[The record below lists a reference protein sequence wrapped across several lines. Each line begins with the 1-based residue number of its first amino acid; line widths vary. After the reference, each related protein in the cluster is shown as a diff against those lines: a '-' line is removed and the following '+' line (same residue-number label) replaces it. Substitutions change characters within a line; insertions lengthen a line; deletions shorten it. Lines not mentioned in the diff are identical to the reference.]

1 MQHVITVHKEKDLS
15 AFVQMA
21 KIKFGIT
28 NERVICEKKRLAQP
42 PALISFSRGRI
53 LYQGL
58 WIDSAESISETYGYI
73 WKSYGNE
80 YTNEDFHILIEN
92 FLYQGNW
99 AYITQI
105 TRSRVEFK
113 DGSVITGEIALELF
127 YRYEKKHGKIYYFQV
142 EDYFTEQEV
151 YGDKITFRRE
161 EPTGKEMRYEG
172 TSSLSLYQYTLPIIN
187 RTPFALKLASG
198 YSTVANGAA
207 DTIWVHPGNT
217 LRETVNGDAYSFS
230 IWRER
235 PTRDTDIGTVLEY
248 DEEFNEIVQSFKK
261 EK

>member
-15 AFVQMA
+15 VFVQMA

-28 NERVICEKKRLAQP
+28 NERVICEKKRLAPP

-105 TRSRVEFK
+105 
-113 DGSVITGEIALELF
+113 
-127 YRYEKKHGKIYYFQV
+127 
-142 EDYFTEQEV
+142 
-151 YGDKITFRRE
+151 
-161 EPTGKEMRYEG
+161 
-172 TSSLSLYQYTLPIIN
+172 
-187 RTPFALKLASG
+187 
-198 YSTVANGAA
+198 
-207 DTIWVHPGNT
+207 
-217 LRETVNGDAYSFS
+217 
-230 IWRER
+230 
-235 PTRDTDIGTVLEY
+235 
-248 DEEFNEIVQSFKK
+248 
-261 EK
+261 